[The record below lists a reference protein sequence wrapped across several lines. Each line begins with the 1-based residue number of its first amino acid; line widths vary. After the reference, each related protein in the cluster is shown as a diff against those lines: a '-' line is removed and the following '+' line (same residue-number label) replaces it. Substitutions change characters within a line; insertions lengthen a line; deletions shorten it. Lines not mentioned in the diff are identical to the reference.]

1 MLSIKGPSLLV
12 GKLRNLAVAFAVAV
26 LVVVMVL
33 LATAGT
39 GLVERLHVNATL
51 LRIALPLVLLT
62 VIVLICACVFHVLG
76 GEGVSWHAAL
86 AGGGVSGVILMV
98 TPTLAGYYTHWVASN
113 APVRLFLVLAGVL
126 ITCYIVAFGVLLGT
140 GVAARLE
147 LGQRV
152 RAA

>member
-1 MLSIKGPSLLV
+1 
-12 GKLRNLAVAFAVAV
+12 
-26 LVVVMVL
+26 
-33 LATAGT
+33 
-39 GLVERLHVNATL
+39 LVERLHVNATL
-51 LRIALPLVLLT
+51 LRIALPLLLLT
-62 VIVLICACVFHVLG
+62 VIVLICASVFRVLG
-76 GEGVSWHAAL
+76 GERVSWRAAL